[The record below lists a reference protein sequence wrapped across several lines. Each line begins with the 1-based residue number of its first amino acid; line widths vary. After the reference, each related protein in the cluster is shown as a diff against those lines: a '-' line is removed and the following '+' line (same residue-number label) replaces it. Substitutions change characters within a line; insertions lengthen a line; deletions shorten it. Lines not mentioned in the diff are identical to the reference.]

1 MINERKH
8 SYEKD
13 EKRDLLS
20 NLVIANE
27 EFLDDGEQKLGE
39 EELIGTGSGL
49 RLSSHLFNCLPFRKH
64 VHVLHC
70 WTRGKDSLTNIEG

>member
-27 EFLDDGEQKLGE
+27 ECLDDGEQKLGE

-49 RLSSHLFNCLPFRKH
+49 GLPLHLF
-64 VHVLHC
+64 
-70 WTRGKDSLTNIEG
+70 